1 MSIKRR
7 IWAVPII
14 AAILFGIGLAVT
26 VYFAT
31 GAIASIN
38 ATAQIDYPLLDQVKA
53 LGQQVDAL
61 SGGFKDAVTEG
72 DTKRLATLAEQ
83 ARQIHARCQALA
95 AIPGQAAQAARI
107 AREVDAYYG
116 PAMKVARIMLEL
128 DAGDAGDAIAAMQ
141 QNLAA
146 LQSDLAQASTQ
157 AHRQFQAGIAH
168 GGDNVQHV
176 LGTSVAVAALVIL
189 SLGLVSHFVVR
200 SIWLQ
205 LGGEPEYACAIAR
218 AVAAG
223 DLAMQ
228 IDTGA
233 GDSNSILA
241 ALKAMQ
247 ARLASIVGEVKAAS
261 ETIRLAGT
269 EIAAGNADLSERT
282 ELQASRQEQTA
293 SAMAALT
300 HTVAQNADHARHANQ
315 LVLGTSDVAHRGGAV
330 VAEVVSTMS
339 AIHASASRIADI
351 IGVIDSIAFQ
361 TNLLALNAAVEAA
374 RAGEQGRGFAVVAT
388 EVRGLARRSAES
400 AKQIKELILASV
412 ERVDAG
418 SRLVNQAG
426 QTMEEIVGSVSRV
439 TAIMGEI
446 AAASLRQHQGIEQVE
461 QAIRQTEAM
470 TQQNAALVEQA
481 AAAAASLEEQT
492 GRLSDSLA
500 IFKLSRSRNA
510 GAVRQL
516 AAPGQRRR
524 PAAALP
530 PARLAGQV

>member
-53 LGQQVDAL
+53 LEQQVATL

-72 DTKRLATLAEQ
+72 DTRRLDALAEQ

-95 AIPGQAAQAARI
+95 AIPGQSEQAGRI

-116 PAMKVARIMLEL
+116 PAMKVARIMLEVE
-128 DAGDAGDAIAAMQ
+128 AGDPGDAIAAMQ

-146 LQSDLAQASTQ
+146 LQSDLAQASAQ
-157 AHRQFQAGIAH
+157 AHRQFQAGIAR
-168 GGDNVQHV
+168 GGDNVHHV
-176 LGTSVAVAALVIL
+176 LGTSVAVAALVIAG
-189 SLGLVSHFVVR
+189 LGLVSHVVVR
-200 SIWLQ
+200 SIWQQ
-205 LGGEPEYACAIAR
+205 LGGEPEYACSIAR

-223 DLAMQ
+223 DLAMY
-228 IDTGA
+228 IDTA
-233 GDSNSILA
+233 PGDNSSILA

-261 ETIRLAGT
+261 ETIELAGA

-282 ELQASRQEQTA
+282 ELQASRQEQAA
-293 SAMAALT
+293 SATAALT
-300 HTVAQNADHARHANQ
+300 RTVAQNADHARHANQ
-315 LVLGTSDVAHRGGAV
+315 LVLATSDVAQRGGAV
-330 VAEVVSTMS
+330 VAEVVSTMD
-339 AIHASASRIADI
+339 AIHDSASRIADI

-418 SRLVNQAG
+418 ARLVNEAG
-426 QTMEEIVGSVSRV
+426 QTMEEIVGSVAQV
-439 TAIMGEI
+439 TVIMGEI
-446 AAASLRQHQGIEQVE
+446 AAAGQQQRQDIEQVD

-500 IFKLSRSRNA
+500 VFKLARRA
-510 GAVRQL
+510 GSGKPRAPVSPLQL
-516 AAPGQRRR
+516 AA
-524 PAAALP
+524 ALAP
-530 PARLAGQV
+530 MRLAGQP